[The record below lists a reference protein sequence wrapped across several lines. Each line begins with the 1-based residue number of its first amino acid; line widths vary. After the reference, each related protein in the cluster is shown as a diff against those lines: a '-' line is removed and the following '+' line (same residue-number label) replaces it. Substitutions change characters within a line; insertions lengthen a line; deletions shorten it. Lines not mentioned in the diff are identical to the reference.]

1 MAIRIREYPI
11 LLYLTVLLPLALLA
25 IWWIVGGSVWYL
37 MLILTWLGTSFI
49 LFFLPMDTEKGSSQ

>member
-1 MAIRIREYPI
+1 MTIRIKEYPI
-11 LLYLTVLLPLALLA
+11 LLYLTVLLPIVLLA

-37 MLILTWLGTSFI
+37 MLILTWLGTAFI